1 MGALFFLIDG
11 FKENFSGF
19 HVRCVSGLGTDQNGI
34 PAQCTEAA
42 GTKGSVENCSLPKH
56 SVALSFAL
64 LFCLVTI
71 IHSQSIKL
79 V

>member
-1 MGALFFLIDG
+1 MLFFWIYG
-11 FKENFSGF
+11 FKQNFSGF
-19 HVRCVSGLGTDQNGI
+19 NVHCVSGLGTDQNGI
-34 PAQCTEAA
+34 PAQCTEEA

-56 SVALSFAL
+56 SVALSFAV